1 MKYKRTFIVFSLI
14 VIIGVALIVIN
25 HRSTVYVLVKST
37 DINNIA
43 MLHNV
48 NETFFTIST
57 KGDDSWI
64 TASIL
69 NTESISFDSKPV
81 RKAIL
86 VDELVRQFT
95 KEFYFGK
102 WDKEVYFLKID
113 STSHTVTA
121 YKVSLS
127 ISIE

>member
-37 DINNIA
+37 DDFKITMLDENNKTLFHITPRR
-43 MLHNV
+43 HD
-48 NETFFTIST
+48 T
-57 KGDDSWI
+57 WI
-64 TASIL
+64 TARIL

-102 WDKEVYFLKID
+102 WDKEVYLLKVD

-127 ISIE
+127 ITIE

>member
-14 VIIGVALIVIN
+14 VIIGIALIVIN

-69 NTESISFDSKPV
+69 NTKSISFDSKPV

-102 WDKEVYFLKID
+102 WDKEVYLLKVD